1 MKKFMNKNKNMA
13 VTQFR
18 TTLSK
23 YHANFET
30 STIGTEVG
38 GGRQLDGDE
47 AWAGVGLWK
56 KTGYGTNTCTVE
68 RTVTDKNK
76 AT

>member
-1 MKKFMNKNKNMA
+1 MFKKKNKNMA
-13 VTQFR
+13 VAQIR
-18 TTLSK
+18 PTL
-23 YHANFET
+23 YIDHADFET